1 MKKVL
6 KAGKKPLSLLLAV
19 VMLITTWVFVAPTK
33 AEAVNAGTYKYKV
46 TFEVTDDMDNCQMK
60 WYLYGRTDN
69 GTGDTDTQIASG
81 GWTSD
86 KATGTQT
93 HTLMEGTTS
102 AGVFPTMVKLTDN
115 NGAKYWNPGRSVGGK
130 IHLYVGKDSADQEL
144 NLNGKIVK
152 NDVDKLETGNGKGA
166 WFYWNVSANVIWGKA
181 NYFDVRYSIDSSAH
195 PTATSVGW
203 DSSQI
208 VKKNNVEYLKDET
221 LKVPTS
227 TTDKAVLDKLVNFK
241 ILDQYGVSMS
251 TTSLDNSH
259 LKTPA
264 TPVITSSS
272 STTAYSPRITQC
284 TTTASNAY
292 WYYGLSTSDAT
303 WNKLTLHMN
312 NAMKQKNN
320 TANTSIDS
328 QTISVQIKA
337 GTKTLTNGTK
347 TFTLYD
353 PEYSIKFDANGGEMT
368 STDTV
373 RQVYSKLGFEPDA
386 SWEGYDLIGFYKDKL
401 GISYET
407 NLADGKTAITKDTYV
422 ETATTT
428 PETYYAAWQAKRNAV
443 KFSYMTADGTYTTT
457 APVYGYYG
465 RDNIAV
471 PQAVDA
477 PQASNQIPKT
487 ITINDGDTVYTFT
500 GWDNGL
506 AQDAATVA
514 VQTGDEITYTAQYSV
529 HNEYAKYDK
538 VKTQIDRAELADD
551 EEDFNDKYTD
561 ESLAAFNKALD
572 EAREIYKEETEN
584 RKRFASQQNFVDGY
598 ATRLSDAIE
607 GLKVKHFTVLFV
619 DDDGTIIKNG
629 YHYVAYGE
637 RIDVP
642 TTPVR
647 EPDETYHYEFSEWR
661 TADRLESAE
670 VQAALEKVTADYR
683 FVAKF
688 NRFTHDYSGKPEVIE
703 STCTVNGS
711 LKYTCPG
718 CGMTKVVANPDDIA
732 SHDFSRQVVVEATCS
747 TNGAT
752 AMVCKDCGVYEEGT
766 LEIVDKLGHTFGA
779 WTTLTPATC
788 WGKGTERRDCA
799 NCDAYEVR
807 ETAKLD
813 HAWDRDAEGADENGW
828 VNVAATCE
836 ADGYKYR
843 TCTACQLVQREKTT
857 DKLDHP
863 AANRVVDE
871 VVATCKNAG
880 YRLETCDLCGKVI
893 SFTTT
898 DQLTTHTW
906 DTTVTG
912 ADANGWVTVIAKSC
926 TQKEVKK
933 RACSVCGKEEVSIS
947 ADFLSHTEI
956 KDAAVAATCTHTGLT
971 EGKHCDVCKQ
981 VLEAQ
986 TETPALGHNYD
997 SAWTTES
1004 EATCQSNGYEVQIC
1018 DRDGCGEILDTRV
1031 IDAIDHVWDYADDA
1045 ERWEEVKAATCTED
1059 GLEKRTCT
1067 ATTGHPHEETRVIPK
1082 TGHNMGTT
1090 VHAPTCTAYGYTEYG
1105 CLNDCDL
1112 ESYQS
1117 DFVAPL
1123 GHEWN
1128 DGVITKEAT
1137 CTTNGVK
1144 TYTCKRGGC
1153 GATKTEVIPNLG
1165 GHNYVE
1171 DSAQYVE
1178 ATNTQNG
1185 KRVYVC
1191 NHVIGTD
1198 ADGNDILCG
1207 DVKEVIIPAQGHEFE
1222 LVNTDPA
1229 TCTANGTEYYDCK
1242 THTGNKD
1249 CGLEYTNVIP
1259 ALGHNMVLD
1268 LDQSSEP
1275 TCTKD
1280 GENVFVCSRCGYV
1293 EKVTVPKLG
1302 HDLKFVKKVP
1312 VSCQEYGYD
1321 LYECSRCGVQV
1332 KIFDMSVKPSN
1343 DHHWTEIQYHVDPTC
1358 EERGFDV
1365 ITCRVCGASYR
1376 DNFVAPLGHAWDEGH
1391 HVDPTCTKP
1400 GGTLYTCTRSHTD
1413 VDKDGNPITTKCS
1426 ATKLE
1431 DEEPALGH
1439 DMGQWYFAADGD
1451 HYVNKRDCN
1460 REGCPYSEYEEING
1474 EKVVYYKVDF
1484 VSYKYVG
1491 EYYTAGDGTKLAYSM
1506 DEQPDAY
1513 DEVIVD
1519 TQYIKSGEKAEYT
1532 GKLELPKTKA
1542 FGVYNL
1548 TGWKLDKGD
1557 LSNVTTNITAKAQ
1570 FQGEEIY
1577 YEVNFYSYDG
1587 HLVKGPVHVLH
1598 GHPVAKDDRPFDEYV
1613 TRPNNNQYKY
1623 EFTGKWDKDI
1633 EAIYSTGPIH
1643 AVFKQIPLTYKV
1655 VFHDWDGKVITS
1667 QILGYGE
1674 GVNESNKIIFDNMKP
1689 RKEDDAYIYE
1699 WTPAS
1704 RRWVDAKGNII
1715 DENHVKVPDN
1725 QGYQEYT
1732 PEKEKDEFLS
1742 DREKGIFHVYAS
1754 YPQKVKYYRFNVS
1767 AKYAD
1772 GSIAEGATV
1781 TVQSPDGQLV
1791 YTTKLNEKGTAT
1803 VTVEHY
1809 EYVTVNIT
1817 GGGETNSL
1825 KIGLG
1830 KDNIVDGYFGN
1841 EGDEIPSFAF
1851 ELSNYVDPDPDHGG
1865 STKCRCI
1872 CHTFLG
1878 GLWINFLNIL
1888 YRLFGKKTVCCHD
1901 MYEKHGDRL
1910 AYGK

>member
-6 KAGKKPLSLLLAV
+6 KAGKKPLSLFLAV
-19 VMLITTWVFVAPTK
+19 VMLITTWVFVAPTTAGAATAGNYYIRVTWANENTNNINNSYKGFNSEQNDSVGISIGYK
-33 AEAVNAGTYKYKV
+33 AT
-46 TFEVTDDMDNCQMK
+46 
-60 WYLYGRTDN
+60 N
-69 GTGDTDTQIASG
+69 GTASSISYYNYDCKGYYNNSGSDEKEYTFDATLSGFPTLIYAYIDDNYAFGKVRLAVKKLQVGSSASNLKTVWTGRVQVTSQTNPYAASVAIDGTTKKDYFHSDGETFVSDSDISNWKTPAATTVGWSNATKSITVPKTGTATVTTDT
-81 GWTSD
+81 
-86 KATGTQT
+86 AT
-93 HTLMEGTTS
+93 
-102 AGVFPTMVKLTDN
+102 VK
-115 NGAKYWNPGRSVGGK
+115 
-130 IHLYVGKDSADQEL
+130 
-144 NLNGKIVK
+144 
-152 NDVDKLETGNGKGA
+152 
-166 WFYWNVSANVIWGKA
+166 
-181 NYFDVRYSIDSSAH
+181 
-195 PTATSVGW
+195 
-203 DSSQI
+203 
-208 VKKNNVEYLKDET
+208 
-221 LKVPTS
+221 
-227 TTDKAVLDKLVNFK
+227 
-241 ILDQYGVSMS
+241 DQYGVNWYQDAYYALNTTSTAS
-251 TTSLDNSH
+251 TTSATITGITRNTNATNKGTVSVTNAAKDWVFGANS
-259 LKTPA
+259 A
-264 TPVITSSS
+264 TSRDVYL
-272 STTAYSPRITQC
+272 TAYIGS
-284 TTTASNAY
+284 
-292 WYYGLSTSDAT
+292 
-303 WNKLTLHMN
+303 
-312 NAMKQKNN
+312 
-320 TANTSIDS
+320 
-328 QTISVQIKA
+328 
-337 GTKTLTNGTK
+337 KTLGTTK
-347 TFTLYD
+347 ITVNNVKYKHSLD
-353 PEYSIKFDANGGEMT
+353 GNGG
-368 STDTV
+368 TV
-373 RQVYSKLGFEPDA
+373 
-386 SWEGYDLIGFYKDKL
+386 
-401 GISYET
+401 ISPS
-407 NLADGKTAITKDTYV
+407 AKYV
-422 ETATTT
+422 ETEYKTAFGADPLAEWTGYRFLGFYSDKQDTPFTDETSNPTGTKLDKDTTVT
-428 PETYYAAWQAKRNAV
+428 EDKDWYAAWRANEYEATFQ
-443 KFSYMTADGTYTTT
+443 YMKADGTMVTEKGS
-457 APVYGYYG
+457 GYVG
-465 RDNIAV
+465 QTIAV
-471 PQAVDA
+471 PSVPESVTVD
-477 PQASNQIPKT
+477 N
-487 ITINDGDTVYTFT
+487 GDTIKHFT
-500 GWDNGL
+500 GWKLDGTSTVISK
-506 AQDAATVA
+506 DATSVPVPVNKTDA
-514 VQTGDEITYTAQYSV
+514 YKAQY
-529 HNEYAKYDK
+529 
-538 VKTQIDRAELADD
+538 DD
-551 EEDFNDKYTD
+551 EPVYADYKDVNDAIAAVDDMKAADPDFNDRYTED
-561 ESLAAFNKALD
+561 SLNNLNAAINDVVRDL
-572 EAREIYKEETEN
+572 R
-584 RKRFASQQNFVDGY
+584 ASQQNRVNDF
-598 ATRLSDAIE
+598 AKAINNAKDA
-607 GLKVKHFTVLFV
+607 LKVKHFTVLFV
-619 DDDGTIIKNG
+619 DDDGTIIKDG
-629 YHYVAYGE
+629 YHYVEYGK

-647 EPDETYHYEFSEWR
+647 EPDATYHYEFSEWR

-766 LEIVDKLGHTFGA
+766 LEIVDKLEHNYGT

-788 WGKGTERRDCA
+788 WGKGTEKRTCA

-807 ETAKLD
+807 ETEKLD

-843 TCTACQLVQREKTT
+843 TCTACQLVERVKTD

-863 AANRVVDE
+863 AANRKVDE

-880 YRLETCDLCGKVI
+880 YRLETCGLCGKVI

-898 DQLTTHTW
+898 EQLTTHTW
-906 DTTVTG
+906 KTTVDGKT
-912 ADANGWVTVIAKSC
+912 ADADGWVTVIAKSC

-933 RACSVCGKEEVSIS
+933 RVCSVCGKEEVSIS
-947 ADFLSHTEI
+947 ADFLPHTEI
-956 KDAAVAATCTHTGLT
+956 IDAAVAATCTHTGLT

-986 TETPALGHNYD
+986 TETPALGHKTD
-997 SAWTTES
+997 VEWTEKSA
-1004 EATCQSNGYEVQIC
+1004 ATCQSDGYAVKIC
-1018 DRDGCGEILDTRV
+1018 DRVIGKNADGTDKICGEIIDTKV
-1031 IDAIDHVWDYADDA
+1031 LPKLAHQWNYADDA
-1045 ERWEEVKAATCTED
+1045 ERWEEVTAATCTED
-1059 GLEKRTCT
+1059 GLEKRACT

-1123 GHEWN
+1123 GHDWN

-1137 CTTNGVK
+1137 CTENGVM
-1144 TYTCKRGGC
+1144 TYKCNRDNC
-1153 GATKTEVIPNLG
+1153 GATKTEVIPNNG

-1178 ATNTQNG
+1178 PTNSANG
-1185 KRVYVC
+1185 KKVLKC
-1191 NHVIGTD
+1191 SK
-1198 ADGNDILCG
+1198 CG
-1207 DVKEVIIPAQGHEFE
+1207 DEITVIIPAQGHEFE
-1222 LVNTDPA
+1222 IVNTDPA
-1229 TCTANGTEYYDCK
+1229 TCTKDGKEYYDCK
-1242 THTGNKD
+1242 THTGDKD
-1249 CGLEYTNVIP
+1249 CGLEYTNTIP
-1259 ALGHNMVLD
+1259 ALGHDMVLD
-1268 LDQSSEP
+1268 LSDARTKEA
-1275 TCTKD
+1275 TCTED
-1280 GENVFVCSRCGYV
+1280 GLQVFKCNRTGCTH
-1293 EKVTVPKLG
+1293 EELVTVPKLG

-1321 LYECSRCGVQV
+1321 LYECDRCGVQV
-1332 KIFDMSVKPSN
+1332 KIFDMRVEPGN

-1358 EERGFDV
+1358 VERGFDV

-1376 DNFVAPLGHAWDEGH
+1376 DNFVDALGHAWDEGH
-1391 HVDPTCTKP
+1391 HIDPTCTKP

-1413 VDKDGNPITTKCS
+1413 VDKDGKPITTACG

-1439 DMGQWYFAADGD
+1439 DMGQWYFAPDGD

-1460 REGCPYSEYEEING
+1460 REGCPYSEYEKIND

-1513 DEVIVD
+1513 KEVVVD
-1519 TQYIKSGEKAEYT
+1519 TQYIKSGEPCEYA
-1532 GKLELPKTKA
+1532 GEKLELPKTKA

-1570 FQGEEIY
+1570 FQGEDIY

-1598 GHPVAKDDRPFDEYV
+1598 GQKVALDDRPLDEYV
-1613 TRPNNNQYKY
+1613 TRPTNNQYKY
-1623 EFTGKWDKDI
+1623 EFTGKWDRDI
-1633 EAIYSTGPIH
+1633 EAIYATGPIH

-1655 VFHDWDGKVITS
+1655 VFHDWDGKVVAT

-1674 GVNESNKIIFDNMKP
+1674 GVNDATKAAFSTMK
-1689 RKEDDAYIYE
+1689 RDEDDAYIYE

-1754 YPQKVKYYRFNVS
+1754 YPQKIKYYRFNVS

>member
-1 MKKVL
+1 M
-6 KAGKKPLSLLLAV
+6 
-19 VMLITTWVFVAPTK
+19 VMVITAWVFVAPTS
-33 AEAVNAGTYKYKV
+33 AGAVDAGSYDYRFTTECTNEADWHNPGRDRSCT
-46 TFEVTDDMDNCQMK
+46 
-60 WYLYGRTDN
+60 WYLYGKSNN
-69 GTGDTDTQIASG
+69 GTGSQTTIATSTHNFVDDNKKTIELFNGTSNSFPTGIRIDAYINNAHLGRRLTLTLRLYVKKSG
-81 GWTSD
+81 TSTWQVLPFTASETSRKNFD
-86 KATGTQT
+86 HGTRELKNNDDGSVYMNYENNYNVFTGTDNSLVIDGTVKTENMPYAKSVTIDQGISNVTVPQT
-93 HTLMEGTTS
+93 GT
-102 AGVFPTMVKLTDN
+102 N
-115 NGAKYWNPGRSVGGK
+115 NSSK
-130 IHLYVGKDSADQEL
+130 
-144 NLNGKIVK
+144 NL
-152 NDVDKLETGNGKGA
+152 
-166 WFYWNVSANVIWGKA
+166 
-181 NYFDVRYSIDSSAH
+181 RAH
-195 PTATSVGW
+195 
-203 DSSQI
+203 
-208 VKKNNVEYLKDET
+208 
-221 LKVPTS
+221 
-227 TTDKAVLDKLVNFK
+227 AV
-241 ILDQYGVSMS
+241 DQYGVVIGSGAY
-251 TTSLDNSH
+251 
-259 LKTPA
+259 A
-264 TPVITSSS
+264 TNYPSVTFD
-272 STTAYSPRITQC
+272 YS
-284 TTTASNAY
+284 
-292 WYYGLSTSDAT
+292 
-303 WNKLTLHMN
+303 N
-312 NAMKQKNN
+312 N
-320 TANTSIDS
+320 
-328 QTISVQIKA
+328 VGVKA
-337 GTKTLTNGTK
+337 GTRTTTGTYDDWSIGVNNNAKISDAATKDVTATVTYRVKGTTTDATNTSKFTLTDVNYTL
-347 TFTLYD
+347 TFD
-353 PEYSIKFDANGGEMT
+353 GNGGAVT
-368 STDTV
+368 TPTGGKFTTDYNNT
-373 RQVYSKLGFEPDA
+373 YNDNPWA
-386 SWEGYDLIGFYKDKL
+386 SWTGYDLIGFYETKYE
-401 GISYET
+401 ISYET
-407 NLADGKTAITKDTYV
+407 RQMGNVNDGVKPPLSVTANK
-422 ETATTT
+422 
-428 PETYYAAWQAKRNAV
+428 TYYAAWQAKRNAV

-584 RKRFASQQNFVDGY
+584 RKRFASQQNYVDGF

-607 GLKVKHFTVLFV
+607 NLKVKHFVVLFV
-619 DDDGTIIKNG
+619 DDDGAIIKNG
-629 YHYVAYGE
+629 YHYVEYGK

-647 EPDETYHYEFSEWR
+647 DPDATYHYEFSEWR
-661 TADRLESAE
+661 TADRLTSAE

-688 NRFTHDYSGKPEVIE
+688 NRYTHTFTDETID
-703 STCTVNGS
+703 STCTTNGVI
-711 LKYTCPG
+711 KYTCND
-718 CGMTKVVANPDDIA
+718 CGYSYTEANPDDVA
-732 SHDFSRQVVVEATCS
+732 HHRFPTTYTTLKAATCS
-747 TNGAT
+747 AEGIEAI
-752 AMVCKDCGVYEEGT
+752 VCDDCGAVKPDS
-766 LEIVDKLGHTFGA
+766 IRSIDKLGHTFGA

-813 HAWDRDAEGADENGW
+813 HAWDTEAEGADANGW

-836 ADGYKYR
+836 ADGYRYR

-863 AANRVVDE
+863 AANRIVDE

-898 DQLTTHTW
+898 AQLTTHTW
-906 DTTVTG
+906 DTTVAG

-947 ADFLSHTEI
+947 ADFLPHTEI
-956 KDAAVAATCTHTGLT
+956 IDAAVPATCTHTGLT

-986 TETPALGHNYD
+986 TETPALGHKTD
-997 SAWTTES
+997 VEWTEKSA
-1004 EATCQSNGYEVQIC
+1004 ATCQSDGYAVKIC
-1018 DRDGCGEILDTRV
+1018 DRVIGKNADGTDKICGEIIDTKVLPKLD
-1031 IDAIDHVWDYADDA
+1031 HQWDYADDA

-1059 GLEKRTCT
+1059 GPEKRTCT

-1105 CLNDCDL
+1105 CLNGCDL

-1123 GHEWN
+1123 GHDWN

-1137 CTTNGVK
+1137 CTENGVK
-1144 TYTCKRGGC
+1144 TYKCKRDDC
-1153 GATKTEVIPNLG
+1153 GATKTEVIPNNG

-1178 ATNTQNG
+1178 PTNSANG
-1185 KRVYVC
+1185 KKVLKC
-1191 NHVIGTD
+1191 SK
-1198 ADGNDILCG
+1198 CG
-1207 DVKEVIIPAQGHEFE
+1207 DEITVIIPAQGHEFE
-1222 LVNTDPA
+1222 IVNTDPA
-1229 TCTANGTEYYDCK
+1229 TCTKDGKEYYDCK
-1242 THTGNKD
+1242 THTGDKD
-1249 CGLEYTNVIP
+1249 CGLEYTNTIP
-1259 ALGHNMVLD
+1259 ALGHDMVLD
-1268 LDQSSEP
+1268 LSDARTKEA
-1275 TCTKD
+1275 TCTED
-1280 GENVFVCSRCGYV
+1280 GLQVFKCNRTGCTH
-1293 EKVTVPKLG
+1293 EELVTVPKLG
-1302 HDLKFVKKVP
+1302 HDL
-1312 VSCQEYGYD
+1312 
-1321 LYECSRCGVQV
+1321 YECTRDNCGVQV
-1332 KIFDMSVKPSN
+1332 KIFDMRVEPSN

-1391 HVDPTCTKP
+1391 HVDPTCTEP

-1413 VDKDGNPITTKCS
+1413 VDKDGNPITTKCG

-1439 DMGQWYFAADGD
+1439 DMGQWYFTADGD

-1506 DEQPDAY
+1506 DEQPNAY
-1513 DEVIVD
+1513 KEVVVD
-1519 TQYIKSGEKAEYT
+1519 TQYIKSGEPCEYA
-1532 GKLELPKTKA
+1532 GKKLGLPKTKA

-1548 TGWKLDKGD
+1548 TGWNLDKGD

-1570 FQGEEIY
+1570 FQGEDIY

-1598 GHPVAKDDRPFDEYV
+1598 GQKVALDDRPLDEYV

-1901 MYEKHGDRL
+1901 MYEKWGYKL

>member
-19 VMLITTWVFVAPTK
+19 VMLITTWVFVAPTT
-33 AEAVNAGTYKYKV
+33 AGAVNSSDNYYVRISWKCTSSGSFDGDYEGTEGGDHEDTAGFKITYK
-46 TFEVTDDMDNCQMK
+46 D
-60 WYLYGRTDN
+60 DN
-69 GTGDTDTQIASG
+69 GTGAEKTVYWNIGDNSPVGGGQYLSISNNGSCESTGSFTATAKISG
-81 GWTSD
+81 
-86 KATGTQT
+86 
-93 HTLMEGTTS
+93 
-102 AGVFPTMVKLTDN
+102 FPTKFYGYINDN
-115 NGAKYWNPGRSVGGK
+115 RNIGGGETIYEVTKIEVG
-130 IHLYVGKDSADQEL
+130 
-144 NLNGKIVK
+144 
-152 NDVDKLETGNGKGA
+152 
-166 WFYWNVSANVIWGKA
+166 
-181 NYFDVRYSIDSSAH
+181 SIDSKNVVSNMTTIWQGNIHLEDTNIAYAAWVT
-195 PTATSVGW
+195 PTGQGNWKSSFVGNTDKYAKITTDSKNWVSPTPTSVKDW
-203 DSSQI
+203 
-208 VKKNNVEYLKDET
+208 NNFTDVT
-221 LKVPTS
+221 LKKESNGVV
-227 TTDKAVLDKLVNFK
+227 DKEIGFA
-241 ILDQYGVSMS
+241 IYDQYGVRMNS
-251 TTSLDNSH
+251 TVVAKSGTVATEIKTNASDPKITAECGTSSTNTYWYKENIASGDSDLYKQKLH
-259 LKTPA
+259 LK
-264 TPVITSSS
+264 
-272 STTAYSPRITQC
+272 
-284 TTTASNAY
+284 
-292 WYYGLSTSDAT
+292 
-303 WNKLTLHMN
+303 
-312 NAMKQKNN
+312 NAMKQEGENN
-320 TANTSIDS
+320 E
-328 QTISVQIKA
+328 QTVTVNVKV
-337 GTKTLTNGTK
+337 GTKTLAVEPKVAAGATAPNTFK
-347 TFTLYD
+347 INDPKYTFTF
-353 PEYSIKFDANGGEMT
+353 KGNGG
-368 STDTV
+368 TV
-373 RQVYSKLGFEPDA
+373 TPSSVEVPYGSACNTTVGGSREGFDLKGMYEETIPD
-386 SWEGYDLIGFYKDKL
+386 
-401 GISYET
+401 SYEKDNT
-407 NLADGKTAITKDTYV
+407 SGKTV
-422 ETATTT
+422 LSTTT
-428 PETYYAAWQAKRNAV
+428 EVKEDKTWNAAWQANQYTI
-443 KFSYMTADGTYTTT
+443 SYRYTDTDGSEKTIDKKL
-457 APVYGYYG
+457 YYG
-465 RDNIAV
+465 RNIADYAPV
-471 PQAVDA
+471 QGKDFPDNFRVDD
-477 PQASNQIPKT
+477 T
-487 ITINDGDTVYTFT
+487 IYSFKSWNHNGNDTVPASKATWDAEYNEEFKPADYTKLVEQINRANDKKTEEFF
-500 GWDNGL
+500 
-506 AQDAATVA
+506 
-514 VQTGDEITYTAQYSV
+514 DEKYTEESYNAF
-529 HNEYAKYDK
+529 
-538 VKTQIDRAELADD
+538 IDRLKEAN
-551 EEDFNDKYTD
+551 DFNNAQHVG
-561 ESLAAFNKALD
+561 E
-572 EAREIYKEETEN
+572 
-584 RKRFASQQNFVDGY
+584 SQQDLVNGY
-598 ATRLSDAIE
+598 TKRLSDAID
-607 GLKVKHFTVLFV
+607 GLRAKKFTVIFADEDNKIIKYDFV
-619 DDDGTIIKNG
+619 DYGAKVTRPDTIEK
-629 YHYVAYGE
+629 A
-637 RIDVP
+637 
-642 TTPVR
+642 
-647 EPDETYHYEFSEWR
+647 PDADYHYEFAGWDSSENS
-661 TADRLESAE
+661 DDISAC
-670 VQAALEKVTADYR
+670 EKVTDDLM
-683 FVAKF
+683 FIAKF
-688 NRFTHDYSGKPEVIE
+688 NAIPHNWEHETVPSE
-703 STCTVNGS
+703 CTTDGIIKHS
-711 LKYTCPG
+711 CP
-718 CGMTKVVANPDDIA
+718 
-732 SHDFSRQVVVEATCS
+732 
-747 TNGAT
+747 
-752 AMVCKDCGVYEEGT
+752 DCGYEYTEAN
-766 LEIVDKLGHTFGA
+766 EADKAHHRFEE
-779 WTTLTPATC
+779 
-788 WGKGTERRDCA
+788 K
-799 NCDAYEVR
+799 VI
-807 ETAKLD
+807 
-813 HAWDRDAEGADENGW
+813 
-828 VNVAATCE
+828 VAATCS
-836 ADGYKYR
+836 AVGYKANV
-843 TCTACQLVQREKTT
+843 CSKCGAIEK
-857 DKLDHP
+857 DSKVELKKLDHTW
-863 AANRVVDE
+863 NHTTEDE
-871 VVATCKNAG
+871 TWDELAPATCYN
-880 YRLETCDLCGKVI
+880 
-893 SFTTT
+893 
-898 DQLTTHTW
+898 H
-906 DTTVTG
+906 G
-912 ADANGWVTVIAKSC
+912 A
-926 TQKEVKK
+926 EK
-933 RACSVCGKEEVSIS
+933 RTCSVCGAIEVREIRQ
-947 ADFLSHTEI
+947 LSHNYGDATIVEPTCTVGGHTERTCARCGYVEI
-956 KDAAVAATCTHTGLT
+956 TNPTPAKGHNEESPWTTRSSATCTSDGYEVQICSDCGVIINTRKIDASGHKWSEDGSDGWTVRYASTCVGYGIEERTCLTCNKTEYREIAMKDHTEVIDEAVPATCTSGGLT
-971 EGKHCDVCKQ
+971 AGTHCSFCGR
-981 VLEAQ
+981 VL
-986 TETPALGHNYD
+986 TPQEPIGALGHNYD
-997 SAWTTES
+997 SAWTTKS

-1031 IDAIDHVWDYADDA
+1031 IDAIPHVWDYADDA

-1105 CLNDCDL
+1105 CLNGCDL

-1123 GHEWN
+1123 GHDWN

-1137 CTTNGVK
+1137 CTENGVK
-1144 TYTCKRGGC
+1144 TYKCKRDDC
-1153 GATKTEVIPNLG
+1153 GVTKTEVIPNNG

-1178 ATNTQNG
+1178 PTNSANG
-1185 KRVYVC
+1185 KKVLKC
-1191 NHVIGTD
+1191 SK
-1198 ADGNDILCG
+1198 CG
-1207 DVKEVIIPAQGHEFE
+1207 DEITVIISAQGHEFE
-1222 LVNTDPA
+1222 IVNTDPA
-1229 TCTANGTEYYDCK
+1229 TCTKDGKEYYDCK
-1242 THTGNKD
+1242 THTGDKD
-1249 CGLEYTNVIP
+1249 CGLEYTNTIP
-1259 ALGHNMVLD
+1259 ALGHDMVLD
-1268 LDQSSEP
+1268 LSDARTKEA
-1275 TCTKD
+1275 TCTED
-1280 GENVFVCSRCGYV
+1280 GLQVFKCNRTGCTH
-1293 EKVTVPKLG
+1293 EELVTVPKLG
-1302 HDLKFVKKVP
+1302 HDLKFVKEVL

-1321 LYECSRCGVQV
+1321 LYECDRCGVQV
-1332 KIFDMSVKPSN
+1332 KIFDMSVEPGN

-1358 EERGFDV
+1358 VERGFDV

-1391 HVDPTCTKP
+1391 HIDPTCTEP
-1400 GGTLYTCTRSHTD
+1400 GGTLYTCTRTVTD
-1413 VDKDGNPITTKCS
+1413 VDKNGNPITTKCG

-1439 DMGQWYFAADGD
+1439 DMGQWYFAPDGD

-1513 DEVIVD
+1513 KEVVVD
-1519 TQYIKSGEKAEYT
+1519 TQYIKSGEPCEYA
-1532 GKLELPKTKA
+1532 GEKLELPKTKA

-1570 FQGEEIY
+1570 FQGEGIY

-1587 HLVKGPVHVLH
+1587 HLVKGPVYVLH